1 MASKRNAPAEQGE
14 STSGQNL
21 SELVASLPEERK
33 LELIQILEV
42 SRVETTFSGP
52 LPSPENFK
60 KYNEVLPDAA
70 ERIMSMAER
79 EQQIRA
85 DGQAGILANDR
96 KRIGG
101 GMLMGMSLIAV
112 AALATWL
119 GYALIALPIGLAGV
133 LTALVRQVLNWLDRR
148 RV

>member
-1 MASKRNAPAEQGE
+1 MASKRNAPTEQGE
-14 STSGQNL
+14 STSGQDL
-21 SELVASLPEERK
+21 SEFVASLPEERK
-33 LELIQILEV
+33 LELIQILAV
-42 SRVETTFSGP
+42 SRVENTFSGP
-52 LPSPENFK
+52 LPSPEDFK

-85 DGQAGILANDR
+85 DGQAGIYANDR